1 MLNPI
6 SCAAFYNVPG
16 FFCSWQSQ
24 VRGNRGKI
32 LSLCVVGLSA
42 AGRLCRRE
50 DSREC
55 LTYWCKRT
63 MSVEIE
69 LKFIVSPAAIASL
82 PERIAAWPNQHSA
95 PQKLTNIYYET
106 ADNFLRNHDMGLRI
120 RGFDDS
126 YEMTI
131 KTAGSVVGG
140 LHQRPEYN
148 VAIAKPALALKKF
161 PADIWPEGCKLAPL
175 QKALQPLFRTD
186 FVREKWVVTY
196 GASEIEIGLDQG
208 EVRAGE
214 LAEPL
219 CELELELKSGETA
232 DLLAL
237 AAALAEQ
244 GGLRQG
250 SLSKAARGY
259 HLAQGN
265 AERELRPLSVLKPAP
280 KSTVEQGMVAA
291 FELALSHWQ
300 YHEELWLRGDKQAR
314 RAVMEAIGL
323 IRQAL
328 VIFGGLVPRKA
339 STDLRARLTALE
351 PLLVDKTTQPQE
363 LCYGTEYLQCK
374 LALTSWLITGAW
386 RPFIDAKSQAK
397 LDGSFKRFSDIM
409 LGRSA
414 AELKEAFTRTLNE
427 DEYQEQ
433 LPRLT
438 RQVLAFILLSGAY
451 PDSETGPYIDSW
463 RELQSAIAER
473 RQGWYEASR
482 KQALS
487 HAPFWLNGAVR

>member
-1 MLNPI
+1 
-6 SCAAFYNVPG
+6 
-16 FFCSWQSQ
+16 
-24 VRGNRGKI
+24 
-32 LSLCVVGLSA
+32 
-42 AGRLCRRE
+42 
-50 DSREC
+50 
-55 LTYWCKRT
+55 

-69 LKFIVSPAAIASL
+69 LKFIVSPEAIATL
-82 PERIAAWPNQHSA
+82 PERFAAWPNQHSA
-95 PQKLTNIYYET
+95 PQKLTNIYFET
-106 ADNFLRNHDMGLRI
+106 ADNFLRQQDMGLRI
-120 RGFDDS
+120 RGYDDS
-126 YEMTI
+126 YEMTL

-148 VAIAKPALALKKF
+148 VAISEPELVLKEF
-161 PADIWPEGCKLAPL
+161 PADIWPQDCNLAQL
-175 QKALQPLFRTD
+175 QNALLPLFRTD

-196 GASEIEIGLDQG
+196 GKSEVEIGLDQG
-208 EVRAGE
+208 EISAGDLSE
-214 LAEPL
+214 EI
-219 CELELELKSGETA
+219 CELELELKCGETG

-237 AAALAEQ
+237 ATVLAEQ

-265 AERELRPLSVLKPAP
+265 AERELRPLAVLKTVP

-314 RAVMEAIGL
+314 RAVIEAVAL

-339 STDLRARLTALE
+339 SADLRARLTTLE
-351 PLLVDKTTQPQE
+351 PLLIDKTTQPQV
-363 LCYGTEYLQCK
+363 LCYSTEYLQCK

-409 LGRSA
+409 LSRSA
-414 AELKEAFTRTLNE
+414 AELKEAFARSLND

-438 RQVLAFILLSGAY
+438 RQVLSFILLSGAY
-451 PDSETGPYIDSW
+451 PDNEARPYIENW
-463 RELQSAIAER
+463 RELQSAVAER
-473 RQGWYEASR
+473 RQGGYDAVR

-487 HAPFWLNGAVR
+487 HVPFWLNGAIR

>member
-1 MLNPI
+1 
-6 SCAAFYNVPG
+6 
-16 FFCSWQSQ
+16 
-24 VRGNRGKI
+24 
-32 LSLCVVGLSA
+32 
-42 AGRLCRRE
+42 
-50 DSREC
+50 
-55 LTYWCKRT
+55 

-69 LKFIVSPAAIASL
+69 LKFIVSPEAIAGL
-82 PERIAAWPNQHSA
+82 PARLAAWPHQHSA
-95 PQKLTNIYYET
+95 PQKLTNIYFET
-106 ADNFLRNHDMGLRI
+106 ADNFLRSHDMGLRI

-148 VAIAKPALALKKF
+148 VAISKPVLALKKF

-196 GASEIEIGLDQG
+196 GESEIEIAFDQG
-208 EVRAGE
+208 EVSAGE
-214 LAEPL
+214 LRETL
-219 CELELELKSGETA
+219 CEVELELKQGEA
-232 DLLAL
+232 RDLLAL
-237 AAALAEQ
+237 ATALAEQ

-265 AERELRPLSVLKPAP
+265 AERERRPLAVLKPAA

-300 YHEELWLRGDKQAR
+300 YHEELWLHGDKQAR
-314 RAVMEAIGL
+314 RAVMEAIAL

-339 STDLRARLTALE
+339 SADLRARLTALE
-351 PLLVDKTTQPQE
+351 PLLEDKTTEPQV
-363 LCYGTEYLQCK
+363 LCYSAEYLQCK
-374 LALTSWLITGAW
+374 LALTSWLMTGAW

-409 LGRSA
+409 LGRCA
-414 AELKEAFTRTLNE
+414 ADLKEAFTRTLNE

-438 RQVLAFILLSGAY
+438 RQVLAFMLLSGAY
-451 PDSETGPYIDSW
+451 PDSESAPYIDSW
-463 RELQSAIAER
+463 RELQLAVAER
-473 RQGWYEASR
+473 RQGWYEGCR

>member
-1 MLNPI
+1 
-6 SCAAFYNVPG
+6 
-16 FFCSWQSQ
+16 
-24 VRGNRGKI
+24 
-32 LSLCVVGLSA
+32 
-42 AGRLCRRE
+42 
-50 DSREC
+50 
-55 LTYWCKRT
+55 

-69 LKFIVSPAAIASL
+69 LKFIVSPEAIATL
-82 PERIAAWPNQHSA
+82 PARLAAWPHQHSA
-95 PQKLTNIYYET
+95 PQKLSNIYFET

-148 VAIAKPALALKKF
+148 VAISNPVLALKKF

-196 GASEIEIGLDQG
+196 GESEIEIALDQG
-208 EVRAGE
+208 EVHAGE
-214 LAEPL
+214 LSETL
-219 CELELELKSGETA
+219 CELELELKQGQAS

-237 AAALAEQ
+237 ATVLAEQ

-265 AERELRPLSVLKPAP
+265 AERERRPLAVLKPAA

-300 YHEELWLRGDKQAR
+300 YHEELWLRGDKHAR
-314 RAVMEAIGL
+314 RSVMEAIAL

-339 STDLRARLTALE
+339 SADLRARLTALE
-351 PLLVDKTTQPQE
+351 PLLEDKTTEPQV
-363 LCYGTEYLQCK
+363 LCYSAEYLQCK
-374 LALTSWLITGAW
+374 LALTSWLVTGAW
-386 RPFIDAKSQAK
+386 RPFVDAKAQAK

-414 AELKEAFTRTLNE
+414 AELKEVFTRPLNE

-438 RQVLAFILLSGAY
+438 RQVLAFMLLSGAY
-451 PDSETGPYIDSW
+451 PDSESGPYIDSW
-463 RELQSAIAER
+463 RELQLAVAER
-473 RQGWYEASR
+473 RQGWYEGSR

>member
-1 MLNPI
+1 M
-6 SCAAFYNVPG
+6 
-16 FFCSWQSQ
+16 
-24 VRGNRGKI
+24 
-32 LSLCVVGLSA
+32 
-42 AGRLCRRE
+42 
-50 DSREC
+50 
-55 LTYWCKRT
+55 

-69 LKFIVSPAAIASL
+69 LKFSVSPEAIASL
-82 PERIAAWPNQHSA
+82 PERLAVWPHQYAA
-95 PQKLTNIYYET
+95 PQKLTNIYFET
-106 ADNFLRNHDMGLRI
+106 ADNYLRRHDMGLRI
-120 RGFDDS
+120 RGYDDN

-148 VAIAKPALALKKF
+148 VAISKPALALKKF
-161 PADIWPEGCKLAPL
+161 PADIWPQDCQLAQL
-175 QKALQPLFRTD
+175 QKALQPLFQTD
-186 FVREKWVVTY
+186 FMREKWVVTF
-196 GASEIEIGLDQG
+196 GKSEIEVGLDQG

-214 LAEPL
+214 RVETL
-219 CELELELKSGETA
+219 CELELELKSGETG

-244 GGLRQG
+244 GGLRQS

-265 AERELRPLSVLKPAP
+265 VEREAHSLNVLKLAP

-291 FELALSHWQ
+291 CELALAHWQ
-300 YHEELWLRGDKQAR
+300 YHEELWLRGNLSAR
-314 RAVMEAIGL
+314 RAVIEAISL
-323 IRQAL
+323 IRQTL

-339 STDLRARLTALE
+339 SSDLRARLTALE
-351 PLLVDKTTQPQE
+351 PLLEDSSTLPQT
-363 LCYGTEYLQCK
+363 LCYSTEYLQCK
-374 LALTSWLITGAW
+374 LALTSWVVTAAW
-386 RPFIDAKSQAK
+386 RPFIDAKSLAK
-397 LDGSFKRFSDIM
+397 LEGSFKRFSDIM

-414 AELKEAFTRTLNE
+414 AELKEAFAHTLDE
-427 DEYQEQ
+427 GEYQEQ

-438 RQVLAFILLSGAY
+438 RQVLSFILLSGAY
-451 PDSETGPYIDSW
+451 PDSETRPYLDGW
-463 RELQSAIAER
+463 RELQSALVER

>member
-1 MLNPI
+1 
-6 SCAAFYNVPG
+6 
-16 FFCSWQSQ
+16 
-24 VRGNRGKI
+24 
-32 LSLCVVGLSA
+32 
-42 AGRLCRRE
+42 
-50 DSREC
+50 
-55 LTYWCKRT
+55 

-69 LKFIVSPAAIASL
+69 LKFIVSPEAAATFPARL
-82 PERIAAWPNQHSA
+82 AAWPHQHEA
-95 PQKLTNIYYET
+95 PQKLTNIYFET
-106 ADNFLRNHDMGLRI
+106 ADNFLRSHDMGLRI
-120 RGFDDS
+120 RGYDGS

-140 LHQRPEYN
+140 LYQRPEYN
-148 VAIAKPALALKKF
+148 VAISKPVLALKKF
-161 PADIWPEGCKLAPL
+161 PADIWPQDCKLAQL

-186 FVREKWVVTY
+186 FVREKWVVTH
-196 GASEIEIGLDQG
+196 GVSEIEIGFDQG
-208 EVRAGE
+208 EVCAGE
-214 LAEPL
+214 LKEVL
-219 CELELELKSGETA
+219 CEVELELKKGETR

-250 SLSKAARGY
+250 NQSKAERGY

-265 AERELRPLSVLKPAP
+265 AMRECRPLAVLKPAA

-300 YHEELWLRGDKQAR
+300 YHEELWLRGDQQAR
-314 RAVMEAIGL
+314 RAVVEAIAL

-339 STDLRARLTALE
+339 SAELRTRLTVLE
-351 PLLVDKTTQPQE
+351 PLLDDKNTEPQA
-363 LCYGTEYLQCK
+363 LCYSAEYLQCK
-374 LALTSWLITGAW
+374 LALTSWLVTGAW
-386 RPFIDAKSQAK
+386 QPFIDAKAQAK
-397 LDGSFKRFSDIM
+397 LSGSFKRFSDIM

-414 AELKEAFTRTLNE
+414 AELKEAFAGSLNT

-451 PDSETGPYIDSW
+451 PDSETVPYIDSW
-463 RELQSAIAER
+463 RELQRAVAER

-482 KQALS
+482 KQALLQ
-487 HAPFWLNGAVR
+487 APFWLNGAVR

>member
-1 MLNPI
+1 
-6 SCAAFYNVPG
+6 
-16 FFCSWQSQ
+16 
-24 VRGNRGKI
+24 
-32 LSLCVVGLSA
+32 
-42 AGRLCRRE
+42 
-50 DSREC
+50 
-55 LTYWCKRT
+55 

-69 LKFIVSPAAIASL
+69 LKFIVSPEAIATL
-82 PERIAAWPNQHSA
+82 PARLAAWPHQHSV
-95 PQKLTNIYYET
+95 PQKLTNIYFET
-106 ADNFLRNHDMGLRI
+106 ADGFLRSHDMGLRI
-120 RGFDDS
+120 RGYDDS

-148 VAIAKPALALKKF
+148 VAISKPVLALKKF

-196 GASEIEIGLDQG
+196 GDSEIEMAFDQG
-208 EVRAGE
+208 EIRAGE
-214 LAEPL
+214 LSETL
-219 CELELELKSGETA
+219 CEVELELKQGQA
-232 DLLAL
+232 GDLLAL
-237 AAALAEQ
+237 ATALAEQ

-265 AERELRPLSVLKPAP
+265 VERECRPLTVLKPAA

-300 YHEELWLRGDKQAR
+300 YHEELWLRGDRQAR
-314 RAVMEAIGL
+314 RAVMEAIAL

-339 STDLRARLTALE
+339 SADLRARLSALE
-351 PLLVDKTTQPQE
+351 PLLEDKTTEPQV
-363 LCYGTEYLQCK
+363 LCYRAEYLQCK

-414 AELKEAFTRTLNE
+414 AELKEAFTRPLNE

-438 RQVLAFILLSGAY
+438 RQVLAFTLLSGAY
-451 PDSETGPYIDSW
+451 PDSATGPYIDSW
-463 RELQSAIAER
+463 RELQLAVAER
-473 RQGWYEASR
+473 RQGWYEGSR

-487 HAPFWLNGAVR
+487 HAPFWLNGAVG